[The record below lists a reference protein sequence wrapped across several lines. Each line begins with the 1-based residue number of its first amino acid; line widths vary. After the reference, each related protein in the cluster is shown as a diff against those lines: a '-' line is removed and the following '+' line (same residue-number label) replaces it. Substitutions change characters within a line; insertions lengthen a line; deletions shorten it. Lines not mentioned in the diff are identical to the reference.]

1 MRRQFVLD
9 ERTDKLLENLA
20 TEGGGNRSMIVRAAI
35 QHFAD
40 MEAHL
45 DKLESDPGF
54 QKMMAESDKAIREG
68 RVTSHEEVVRMS
80 RARARNKKK

>member
-9 ERTDKLLENLA
+9 KRTNKLLDNLA

-40 MEAHL
+40 VQ
-45 DKLESDPGF
+45 DDLEKIENDPAF
-54 QKMMAESDKAIREG
+54 QKMMAESDKAIREE
-68 RVTSHEEVVRMS
+68 RVTSHKEVVRMS
-80 RARARNKKK
+80 RALAKKRKK